1 MVTNLSSVHMVEK
14 CYALALDEAG
24 RWMGK
29 PLRHVVSNMG
39 PIHLVD
45 VSIQLQKGSVWR
57 LLFHLVG
64 AAGGCWSSHGMKGP
78 GEKFLT
84 IKGTRHLYQ
93 NEPRARLNI

>member
-1 MVTNLSSVHMVEK
+1 MVEK
-14 CYALALDEAG
+14 SYALALDEAG

-45 VSIQLQKGSVWR
+45 VSIQLQKGSVRR

-84 IKGTRHLYQ
+84 IKGTKGHLYQ